1 MKCPKCKTLDSK
13 VIDSRIIE
21 DGQTIRRRRECE
33 RCTCRFTTFERRGF
47 TDLMVIKSDNT
58 KELYNR
64 DKLKKSLLLA
74 FAKRETSNEVVEK
87 MLNNLE
93 NKRTLKTNEIS
104 SKKIGSD
111 VLEELKDEDPIAY
124 IRFASVYK
132 SFDSLEDFKAFI
144 G

>member
-33 RCTCRFTTFERRGF
+33 RCEYRFTTFERRAF
-47 TDLMVIKSDNT
+47 TNLMVIKKDKT
-58 KELYNR
+58 KELYDR
-64 DKLKKSLLLA
+64 DKLKKSIMLA
-74 FAKRETSNEVVEK
+74 FAKREISNEDIENI
-87 MLNNLE
+87 LNTLE
-93 NKRTLKTNEIS
+93 NQWTMESNEIS

-111 VLEELKDEDPIAY
+111 VLQELKEHDPIAY

-132 SFDSLEDFKAFI
+132 SFDSIEDFKEFI

>member
-33 RCTCRFTTFERRGF
+33 RCEFRYTTFERRAF
-47 TDLMVIKSDNT
+47 TNLMVIKKDNT
-58 KELYNR
+58 KELYDR
-64 DKLKKSLLLA
+64 DKLKKSIMLA
-74 FAKRETSNEVVEK
+74 FAKRVISTEAIENILNK
-87 MLNNLE
+87 ME
-93 NKRTLKTNEIS
+93 NQRTIESNEIS

-111 VLEELKDEDPIAY
+111 VLSELKNHDPIAY

-132 SFDSLEDFKAFI
+132 SFDSIEDFKEFI
-144 G
+144 D

>member
-33 RCTCRFTTFERRGF
+33 RCEYRYTTFERRAF
-47 TDLMVIKSDNT
+47 TNLMVIKKDNT
-58 KELYNR
+58 KELYDR
-64 DKLKKSLLLA
+64 DKLKKSIMLA
-74 FAKRETSNEVVEK
+74 FAKREISSEAIENILNKMENQRTMESNE
-87 MLNNLE
+87 
-93 NKRTLKTNEIS
+93 IAS
-104 SKKIGSD
+104 QKIGSD
-111 VLEELKDEDPIAY
+111 VLEELKNHDPIAY

-132 SFDSLEDFKAFI
+132 SFEDIDDFKEFI